1 MQLVKLFC
9 INKKCKDYKK
19 TNAKNISIIGH
30 YGKGKYGLLRCKT
43 CGFRFSERRLSIFF
57 GLHTDD
63 TTIREALLSLLYG
76 KSIRRTAEEVGL
88 DKDTVHRIWKRVID
102 SWDRLI
108 KEFLEELNIRDIDL
122 ENLFSLSHSGPW
134 RASINK
140 RKG

>member
-1 MQLVKLFC
+1 MQLARLFC

-19 TNAKNISIIGH
+19 TSVKNISTIGH
-30 YGKGKYGLLRCKT
+30 YGKGKYRLLRCKT

-63 TTIREALLSLLYG
+63 TTIRETLLSLLYG

-108 KEFLEELNIRDIDL
+108 KEFLEELNLRDIDFEDL
-122 ENLFSLSHSGPW
+122 IFLSHSGPW

-140 RKG
+140 RKV